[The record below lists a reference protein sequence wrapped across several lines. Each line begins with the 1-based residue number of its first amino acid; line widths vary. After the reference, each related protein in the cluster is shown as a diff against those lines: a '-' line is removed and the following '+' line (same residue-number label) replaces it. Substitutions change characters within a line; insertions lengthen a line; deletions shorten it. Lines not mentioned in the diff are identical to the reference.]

1 MYKTTDKDNHLNWLC
16 ADSTQ
21 HRPHLQ
27 RSKSDAR
34 YINNFDTTQHI
45 EEFYKDEAEAHAQGL
60 PTYGEKYWVQ
70 NDFCLAY
77 WLERNRVE
85 KRLKNQIGEE
95 KFFNAKY
102 LNKIEKIVSS
112 DAEVLRLQRENKKAY
127 ERENQNVEIFDYSK
141 FTNQETKQI
150 QTSEQLS
157 LFA

>member
-1 MYKTTDKDNHLNWLC
+1 MFKTIDKDNHLNWLC

-27 RSKSDAR
+27 RSETDAR
-34 YINNFDTTQHI
+34 YINNFDTTQHV
-45 EEFYKDEAEAHAQGL
+45 EDFYKDEAEAHGL

-77 WLERNRVE
+77 WLERKRVE
-85 KRLKNQIGEE
+85 TRLKNQIGEE
-95 KFFNAKY
+95 KFYKAKY
-102 LNKIEKIVSS
+102 INKIEKLISS

-127 ERENQNVEIFDYSK
+127 ERENPNPKSFDYSK
-141 FTNQETKQI
+141 FTNKETTQI
-150 QTSEQLS
+150 QTSAQLS